1 MIGLGSYPA
10 VTLAHARQKAIDN
23 ARAIAQ
29 GRDPRV
35 KISTMP
41 TFEEAA
47 KVVMELNAPTWKDG
61 GRSAQVWASSL
72 TRYAYPVIGNKPV
85 SEVTTADLM
94 AVLTPIWTNK
104 METAKRLRTRM
115 GQVFKWAIG
124 KGYRSDNPAGEALL
138 AAMPRQVKVVEHRKA
153 LAHAEVSRCL
163 ETIRQ
168 SGAWPGTKFSFELL
182 TLTATRSGEVRGA
195 TWGEIDLEAQTWNI
209 PAERMKAGKAHSVPL
224 SSAAMKVLREAEA
237 ISDTSGLVF
246 PSSTG
251 RMLSDSTLS
260 KLVREN
266 DCGCNPHGMRSSFR
280 DWSAE
285 SGVSR
290 EVAEECL
297 AHHVGGV
304 EAAYRRSDMLDL
316 RREVMEAWGRYVS

>member
-1 MIGLGSYPA
+1 MQRPKTLSAALVKTVREPGRYGDGRGSYGLSLLVKESTTGRMSKSWSQRIRINGEVVMIGLGSYPA

-72 TRYAYPVIGNKPV
+72 TLYAYPVIGNKPV

-182 TLTATRSGEVRGA
+182 TLTATRSGEVAR
-195 TWGEIDLEAQTWNI
+195 
-209 PAERMKAGKAHSVPL
+209 
-224 SSAAMKVLREAEA
+224 
-237 ISDTSGLVF
+237 
-246 PSSTG
+246 
-251 RMLSDSTLS
+251 
-260 KLVREN
+260 
-266 DCGCNPHGMRSSFR
+266 CY
-280 DWSAE
+280 
-285 SGVSR
+285 
-290 EVAEECL
+290 
-297 AHHVGGV
+297 VGGD
-304 EAAYRRSDMLDL
+304 RP
-316 RREVMEAWGRYVS
+316 